1 VTKDASH
8 IALKGLDAAVVK
20 AAEAVAALAASF
32 RDVGVDD
39 ARIDARLLASH
50 VLQTDLAGLLSAP
63 DRILTPAEKARLVCL
78 AQRRLAREPV
88 SRILGRRGFYSLELA
103 VSPATLDPR
112 PDTETVVEVALA
124 WVRQRQRP
132 GWEPRILDLGT
143 GSGAILLALL
153 ANLPGAAGMGTDI
166 SPQALSVAA
175 SNAARI
181 GIADRATFQQADW
194 LEGVAG
200 PFDVVVSNPPYI
212 RRGDI
217 DALEPEVTQYDPRIA
232 LDGGDD
238 GLDAYRSILAE
249 LPGVIANDALIAF
262 EIGHDQASGVSGLL
276 RHRFAGSRPNQITV
290 WNDLAG
296 RPRCVSL
303 TTIVASA

>member
-1 VTKDASH
+1 M
-8 IALKGLDAAVVK
+8 ALKGLDAAVVT
-20 AAEAVAALAASF
+20 AAEAIAVLAASF
-32 RDVGVDD
+32 RGAGIDD

-63 DRILTPAEKARLVCL
+63 DRILTTGERARLAGL
-78 AQRRLAREPV
+78 ARRRLAREPV
-88 SRILGRRGFYSLELA
+88 SRILGRRGFYSLDLA

-124 WVRQRQRP
+124 WARQRRRP

-153 ANLPGAAGMGTDI
+153 ANIPGAKGMGTDI
-166 SPQALSVAA
+166 SPHALRVAA
-175 SNAARI
+175 SNATRI
-181 GIADRATFQQADW
+181 GSIADRATFQQADW

-200 PFDVVVSNPPYI
+200 PFDIVVSNPPYI

-238 GLDAYRSILAE
+238 GLDAYRSILAG
-249 LPGVIANDALIAF
+249 LPDALADDALIAF
-262 EIGHDQASGVSGLL
+262 EIGHDQASDVSGLL
-276 RHRFAGSRPNQITV
+276 RHRFSRSRMSQISV

-303 TTIVASA
+303 TTIVGSA